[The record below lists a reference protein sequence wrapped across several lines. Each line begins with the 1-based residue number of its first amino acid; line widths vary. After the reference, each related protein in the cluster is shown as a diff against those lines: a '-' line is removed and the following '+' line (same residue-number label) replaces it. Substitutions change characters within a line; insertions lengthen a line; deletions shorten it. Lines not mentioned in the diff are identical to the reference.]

1 MSAWGDRMWQM
12 AVPIFLIDIFK
23 STLLPT
29 GLYAAFVYLLNVV
42 FLPRLGVWV
51 DETSR
56 ILVQRVG
63 LAIENLA
70 VALTSVVICCM
81 VIFLPDLGLKKQ
93 SLSDSHILSAYVA
106 LLLLG
111 GVGEL
116 FNGVQTISIEKDWVV
131 VLSKESNIDLGLL
144 NTTMRRIDLSCKA
157 LAPFAFTMMYQY
169 VGNDVRTRIFY
180 GALMIGFW
188 NVISFPV
195 EWILNTRVYEAFPRL
210 RMKFH
215 THTDGTS
222 HVHENGHKPHTH
234 YFHMHEDGTE
244 HEHNGPVYHSHE
256 GHGAVINLKNQK
268 QTRVVP
274 SLNSN
279 PQGGAGTSAGCCSRW
294 VVYGNHPIFFA
305 SLSYTLLWMTVLDNG
320 ALMTSY
326 LQWRGVPPMYFGF
339 SRGLGAV
346 FGLLGTSVYL
356 SISSVFKSTERSG
369 VVAIWL
375 FWIIL
380 FPGVVSF
387 YLSGESR
394 ITDFVLMGSMAAGR
408 IGLWS
413 YDLVITQLV
422 QDNVAETE
430 RGIFSSIQR
439 ASYQMFFVI
448 MQVLGMI
455 FYDPREF
462 IVLVTFSVI
471 VVLGAAVIYT
481 VWYLFYSQSISQGS
495 DRKTFSGDTP
505 YAQLGS
511 TDGDDCD

>member
-1 MSAWGDRMWQM
+1 
-12 AVPIFLIDIFK
+12 
-23 STLLPT
+23 
-29 GLYAAFVYLLNVV
+29 
-42 FLPRLGVWV
+42 
-51 DETSR
+51 
-56 ILVQRVG
+56 
-63 LAIENLA
+63 
-70 VALTSVVICCM
+70 
-81 VIFLPDLGLKKQ
+81 
-93 SLSDSHILSAYVA
+93 
-106 LLLLG
+106 
-111 GVGEL
+111 
-116 FNGVQTISIEKDWVV
+116 
-131 VLSKESNIDLGLL
+131 
-144 NTTMRRIDLSCKA
+144 
-157 LAPFAFTMMYQY
+157 
-169 VGNDVRTRIFY
+169 
-180 GALMIGFW
+180 
-188 NVISFPV
+188 
-195 EWILNTRVYEAFPRL
+195 
-210 RMKFH
+210 
-215 THTDGTS
+215 
-222 HVHENGHKPHTH
+222 
-234 YFHMHEDGTE
+234 
-244 HEHNGPVYHSHE
+244 
-256 GHGAVINLKNQK
+256 
-268 QTRVVP
+268 
-274 SLNSN
+274 
-279 PQGGAGTSAGCCSRW
+279 
-294 VVYGNHPIFFA
+294 
-305 SLSYTLLWMTVLDNG
+305 
-320 ALMTSY
+320 
-326 LQWRGVPPMYFGF
+326 MYFGF

-439 ASYQMFFVI
+439 ASYQMFFVV

-455 FYDPREF
+455 FYDPRQF
-462 IVLVTFSVI
+462 IILVTFSVV

-495 DRKTFSGDTP
+495 DSKTFSGDTP